1 LGFYPGQSRFYL
13 NRSGFDLNQ
22 SDFDLNQNGFDLNQN
37 DFDLNQNGFD
47 LNQNDFDLNQNGF
60 DLNQNHFDL
69 NQNGF
74 YFNQND
80 FDFNQNEVA
89 LWKYGLSA
97 GQWNSNRLRR
107 AVTPVIFADFIAA
120 FLLGAGSGVFVCWRG
135 AKIKMK
141 SVAIIGAGITGLTAA
156 FYLQRRGVPVTVYE
170 ASGRV
175 GGVIQSIRQDGF
187 LAEFGPNTILET
199 SPKIAQLIRDAGLAP
214 RKLATDPAAEARY
227 VVRYGR
233 PIAMPGTPL
242 GFITTPLFTAQAKLA
257 VLREPFIKPR
267 RDGVEESI
275 GQFVVRRF
283 NQEFLDHAIDA
294 LVAGIYAG
302 DPHKLSLTHAFPK
315 LKALEDNY
323 GSMIKGQIF
332 GARARKQSGE
342 VAKDRAAKFSFDDGL
357 QVLPDGLAAQLGAAL
372 KLNTPVTKLTQTSQG
387 WRVTTPGGEAEFGAV
402 IYCGTA
408 HRLAELAIDDGRA
421 GGPLPAGAGA
431 HGVTRPTTTDLSAFS
446 EISYPP
452 VSAVVLGF
460 RREDVTHPCAGFG
473 MLIPKIEGFK
483 ILGTI
488 FSSAL
493 FPNRAPAG
501 HLTLTSYIG
510 GARYPELGLLPPE
523 KLVEATLADLR
534 ALLGVTGP
542 PVFTHSKTWPQAIPQ
557 YNVGYGK
564 YRALLNDLEANAVNL
579 FFAGHYR
586 DGVSLGDSMVSG
598 VNIAERV
605 GNFLVADK
613 T

>member
-1 LGFYPGQSRFYL
+1 
-13 NRSGFDLNQ
+13 
-22 SDFDLNQNGFDLNQN
+22 
-37 DFDLNQNGFD
+37 
-47 LNQNDFDLNQNGF
+47 
-60 DLNQNHFDL
+60 
-69 NQNGF
+69 
-74 YFNQND
+74 
-80 FDFNQNEVA
+80 
-89 LWKYGLSA
+89 
-97 GQWNSNRLRR
+97 
-107 AVTPVIFADFIAA
+107 
-120 FLLGAGSGVFVCWRG
+120 
-135 AKIKMK
+135 MK
-141 SVAIIGAGITGLTAA
+141 SIAIIGAGITGLTAA
-156 FYLQRRGVPVTVYE
+156 FYLKRQGVPVTVFE
-170 ASGRV
+170 AGGRV
-175 GGVIQSIRQDGF
+175 GGVIQSIRNDGF

-199 SPKIAQLIRDAGLAP
+199 SPKIAQLIRDAGLES
-214 RKLATDPAAEARY
+214 RKLATNPKAEARY

-233 PIAMPGTPL
+233 PIEMPGKPL
-242 GFITTPLFTAQAKLA
+242 GFFATPLFTAKAKFA

-302 DPHKLSLTHAFPK
+302 DPNKLSLPHAFPK

-332 GARARKQSGE
+332 GARDRKKSGE
-342 VAKDRAAKFSFDDGL
+342 VAKDRAAKFSFDEGL
-357 QVLPDGLAAQLGAAL
+357 QVLPDALAKQLGDSL
-372 KLNTPVTKLTQTSQG
+372 KLNTPVTKLTQIADG
-387 WRVTTPGGEAEFGAV
+387 WRVTTAQGEAEFGAV

-408 HRLAELAIDDGRA
+408 YNLAELEIIDGMA
-421 GGPLPAGAGA
+421 ALPRSQKAEAA
-431 HGVTRPTTTDLSAFS
+431 QQRRPTEAFS

-460 RREDVTHPCAGFG
+460 RREDVAHSCQGFG

-493 FPNRAPAG
+493 FANRAPAG
-501 HLTLTSYIG
+501 HVTLTSYIG

-523 KLVEATLADLR
+523 QLVEAVLADLR
-534 ALLGVTGP
+534 VLLGVKGQ
-542 PVFTHSKTWPQAIPQ
+542 PVFVHTRTWPKAIPQ

-564 YRALLNDLEANAVNL
+564 YRDLLTEIETKTPKL

-586 DGVSLGDSMVSG
+586 DGVSLGDSIVSG

-605 GNFLVADK
+605 GTIFKTADGHR
-613 T
+613 